1 MKNDLNDL
9 FVNPALALYDGEGD
23 EGGGGGDG
31 AGAPAGAGAAAAAA
45 AANAAAAASGKPKV
59 FTQDDLN
66 RFMAEDRRKHQEKVE
81 KVEGEYKRVLENFQ
95 LTEQQRKQ
103 LEEGL
108 ETVRAESRTKEENLA
123 KQFESL
129 KNESQKTA
137 KQLAEE
143 RDSWKNRFE
152 TTEIRRSIQDAAV
165 KGEAYRSDH
174 ILAILQPL
182 TRMTTLVDPS
192 GKPTGDLAPRIH
204 WPATDAKTGESVTN
218 VFTAD
223 EAVGHMKEKTDEY
236 GYLFKSNAQGGIGGG
251 NGTGTTVGKNGKV
264 DVTQLTPSEYRKLR
278 KTNPG
283 SIGLK

>member
-1 MKNDLNDL
+1 MKSDL
-9 FVNPALALYDGEGD
+9 FDVFVSPALALYDGEG
-23 EGGGGGDG
+23 EGSGEG
-31 AGAPAGAGAAAAAA
+31 AEGNAPATPVTPTPAAP
-45 AANAAAAASGKPKV
+45 AASGKPKV
-59 FTQDDLN
+59 FTQDDVN
-66 RFMAEDRRKHQEKVE
+66 RFMAEEKRKAQEKHDKIE
-81 KVEGEYKRVLENFQ
+81 NAYKQALESSQ
-95 LTEQQRKQ
+95 LTEAAKRQ

-123 KQFESL
+123 KQFETF
-129 KNESQKTA
+129 KNESTKTA

-143 RDSWKNRFE
+143 RDSWKNRYE

-182 TRMTTLVDPS
+182 TKMTTLVDGA

-204 WPATDAKTGESVTN
+204 WPTTDAKTGESVTN

-223 EAVGHMKEKTDEY
+223 EAVNHMKERVDEY
-236 GYLFKSNAQGGIGGG
+236 GYLFKSNAQGGVGSG
-251 NGTGTTVGKNGKV
+251 NGTGTSAGKNGGKV
-264 DVTQLTPSEYRKLR
+264 DVTQLSPAEYRKLR

-283 SIGLK
+283 AIGLK